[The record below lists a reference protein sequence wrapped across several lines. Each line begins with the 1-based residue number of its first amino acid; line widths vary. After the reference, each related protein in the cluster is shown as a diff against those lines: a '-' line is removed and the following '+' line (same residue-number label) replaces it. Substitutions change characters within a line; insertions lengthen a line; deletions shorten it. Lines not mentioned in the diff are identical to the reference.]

1 MSNRQSVQRRALKR
15 FAFSLLPIA
24 AAVLAQP
31 AAHAADPANWVATRT
46 QAFLLPAGASAG
58 TATASIASTTQAR
71 TAATRYALNSAG
83 KPALPNTQVTPL
95 ELSQPLHIAVAL
107 KNRNEAE
114 LDALLKEIEQPG
126 SANYQKYL
134 TPAQFKARFAP
145 TDEQVQAVVAHLKAS
160 GFSHVEVSAN
170 NKLVTASGNASDVQ
184 NAFHASLKRFSYLGK
199 PVYAND
205 TPALVPA
212 QLGATVDSVLGLQNV
227 VTPRPQIALP
237 PANPARNQGASANA
251 AAPQAAAASQVAHQ
265 PTDFAKIY
273 NAGSLPA
280 ATKTTVGIITWGDV
294 SQAITDLNIFTR
306 NAGLA
311 TVDTKV
317 VAGGSGTLNPID
329 DNSLGEWNLDSQS
342 IIGTSGGVKQLIFY
356 SALNTI
362 DDGSGVSYV
371 ASDADIA
378 AAYDKAVSDN
388 EAKIINVSLGADE
401 TAAGGS
407 GALAALDSTFK
418 QAVAQG
424 QIFSVSSGDAGVY
437 QWSRSP
443 YGQPGVVG
451 SDSNYWFDALFGSPR
466 LTSTVDL
473 GKYSVSTPASSPYVV
488 AVGGTTLS
496 TTNTTTWAGET
507 AWNEGL
513 RFADATS
520 SGALDDAVRLW
531 ATGGGVSQYEPV
543 PSWQTATLGKSVT
556 KRALPDVSFD
566 AASATGAILVHK
578 GKTGYGPVGGTS
590 LASPIFVGGFAR
602 VESAHDNSIGF
613 PNPGF
618 YQNLPASPTLVHDVT
633 SGNNGYDG
641 HGYKA
646 GAGWD
651 YATGHGSLDF
661 AKLSASYK

>member
-1 MSNRQSVQRRALKR
+1 MPSHQSAPRRALKR

-24 AAVLAQP
+24 AAVLALP
-31 AAHAADPANWVATRT
+31 AAHAADPGNWVATRT
-46 QAFLLPAGASAG
+46 QAFLLPAGAPAG
-58 TATASIASTTQAR
+58 TAAASIASTTQAR
-71 TAATRYALNSAG
+71 AATGYALNSTG

-145 TDEQVQAVVAHLKAS
+145 TDEQVQAVVAHLKAND
-160 GFSHVEVSAN
+160 FSHVEVSAN

-212 QLGATVDSVLGLQNV
+212 QLGTTVDSVLGLQNV
-227 VTPRPQIALP
+227 VTPRPQIVLP
-237 PANPARNQGASANA
+237 PANQPASANA
-251 AAPQAAAASQVAHQ
+251 AAPQAAAASQVSHQ

-273 NAGSLPA
+273 NASSLPTA
-280 ATKTTVGIITWGDV
+280 SKTTVGIITWGDV
-294 SQAITDLNIFTR
+294 SQAIADLNIFTR

-311 TVDTKV
+311 SVDTKV

-329 DNSLGEWNLDSQS
+329 DNSLGEWDLDSQS

-356 SALNTI
+356 SAVNTI
-362 DDGSGVSYV
+362 DDGSGATYL
-371 ASDADIA
+371 ASDAGIA
-378 AAYDKAVSDN
+378 AAYDKAVSDS

-437 QWSRSP
+437 QWSNSP
-443 YGQPGVVG
+443 YNAPGVVG
-451 SDSNYWFDALFGSPR
+451 HDPNYFFDSLNNSPR
-466 LTSTVDL
+466 LSSTVDL
-473 GKYSVSTPASSPYVV
+473 SKYSVSTPASSPYVV

-496 TTNTTTWAGET
+496 TTNTTTWAGE
-507 AWNEGL
+507 AVWNEGL
-513 RFADATS
+513 AFADRNQYGIAV
-520 SGALDDAVRLW
+520 DDAVRLW
-531 ATGGGVSQYEPV
+531 ATGGGISQYETV
-543 PSWQTATLGKSVT
+543 PAWQTAALGKSVT
-556 KRALPDVSFD
+556 QRALPDVSFD

-618 YQNLPASPTLVHDVT
+618 YQSLPASPTLVHDVT
-633 SGNNGYDG
+633 SGNNGYNG

-661 AKLSASYK
+661 TKLSASYK